1 MNDILIKDCALD
13 KSIKISFE
21 EFYDL
26 KIGLECAI
34 DEYSSLDED
43 ESKEVKDF
51 KKLMTKIDNFI
62 N

>member
-21 EFYDL
+21 EFYVL

-34 DEYSSLDED
+34 DEYSSVNMG
-43 ESKEVKDF
+43 KEVKDF
-51 KKLMTKIDNFI
+51 KKLMTKINKFI

>member
-13 KSIKISFE
+13 KSIKISFN

-26 KIGLECAI
+26 KIGLGYAI
-34 DEYSSLDED
+34 DEYSSIGRTEQV
-43 ESKEVKDF
+43 KEF
-51 KKLMTKIDNFI
+51 KKLMTKINKII

>member
-13 KSIKISFE
+13 KSIKISFS

-34 DEYSSLDED
+34 DEYGSIDMSE
-43 ESKEVKDF
+43 KVKNF
-51 KKLMTKIDNFI
+51 KKLMTKINKII